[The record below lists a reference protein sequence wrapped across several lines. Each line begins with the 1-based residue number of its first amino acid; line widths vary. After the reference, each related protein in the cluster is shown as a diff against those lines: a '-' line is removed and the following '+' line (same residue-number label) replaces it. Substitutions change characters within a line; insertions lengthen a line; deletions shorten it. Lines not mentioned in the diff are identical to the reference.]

1 MSAKN
6 DRVIKYGCLVLGV
19 VLLGLTAHFATG
31 GYNRIAVSR
40 IVQVKDCRIHPE
52 NEDKIVMMT
61 GKLTFEGVTQD
72 VQTGVR
78 VKAPVLH
85 RIVQMAQYDK
95 ENTEKSNRI
104 ETLWT
109 EEQLPQFTFNGKTYK
124 NPAFPLRSR
133 DFVSPVTFNDGNLSI
148 SSAFVK
154 KLFMEKYEGFSQSY
168 AKNMKAVV
176 KIPEKNLEKGFES
189 KGHMLYKKAYEKNVI
204 GDLRIFYKGFSLKDL
219 PEFTVIGRQEEGQ
232 VTAYD
237 QVSKI
242 YDRVVTAEDLIKEER
257 PEGKFAALG
266 TACLAIIFLLL
277 GFTRVIEEE

>member
-52 NEDKIVMMT
+52 NEGKIVMMT

-72 VQTGVR
+72 GQTGVR
-78 VKAPVLH
+78 VKAPVLR

-104 ETLWT
+104 EALWT

-148 SSAFVK
+148 STAFVK

-189 KGHMLYKKAYEKNVI
+189 KGHMLYKKLMRK
-204 GDLRIFYKGFSLKDL
+204 
-219 PEFTVIGRQEEGQ
+219 T
-232 VTAYD
+232 
-237 QVSKI
+237 
-242 YDRVVTAEDLIKEER
+242 
-257 PEGKFAALG
+257 
-266 TACLAIIFLLL
+266 
-277 GFTRVIEEE
+277 

>member
-1 MSAKN
+1 
-6 DRVIKYGCLVLGV
+6 
-19 VLLGLTAHFATG
+19 
-31 GYNRIAVSR
+31 
-40 IVQVKDCRIHPE
+40 
-52 NEDKIVMMT
+52 
-61 GKLTFEGVTQD
+61 
-72 VQTGVR
+72 
-78 VKAPVLH
+78 
-85 RIVQMAQYDK
+85 
-95 ENTEKSNRI
+95 
-104 ETLWT
+104 
-109 EEQLPQFTFNGKTYK
+109 
-124 NPAFPLRSR
+124 
-133 DFVSPVTFNDGNLSI
+133 
-148 SSAFVK
+148 
-154 KLFMEKYEGFSQSY
+154 MEKYEGFSQSY

-176 KIPEKNLEKGFES
+176 KIPEKDLEKGFES